1 MAGRIKPAAFREVWS
16 MATTFVAALIT
27 GGSMAVVLFGGV
39 VSAGAL
45 TGEALSLAL
54 AATTVLAVLSAAA
67 LDS

>member
-1 MAGRIKPAAFREVWS
+1 

-27 GGSMAVVLFGGV
+27 GGSMALVLFGGV

-45 TGEALSLAL
+45 TAEALSLAL

>member
-1 MAGRIKPAAFREVWS
+1 
-16 MATTFVAALIT
+16 
-27 GGSMAVVLFGGV
+27 MAVVLFGGV

-45 TGEALSLAL
+45 TAEALSLAL

>member
-1 MAGRIKPAAFREVWS
+1 

-39 VSAGAL
+39 VAAGAL
-45 TGEALSLAL
+45 TAEALSLAL